1 MLNYRDVLDNGGL
14 IARRRAGYERRAE
27 QLAMAA
33 EVDAAIRS
41 KRSIAIEAG
50 TGVGKSFAYLVPAI
64 LYSVEEQARAYDG
77 DEYFALPEDE
87 PPQPSVA
94 PRAVTSAA
102 AYEDDELS
110 RESDPFALRRVVV
123 STNTISLQEQLF
135 HKDVP
140 FLNSILP
147 LSFSVALAKGRANYL
162 CRRRFASAKK
172 AVGKGTLLEDDGRE
186 ELERIQEWL
195 ETTSDGSKSEIAPS
209 PANDVWNEICCE
221 QGNCLARKCQFY
233 ETCFYRQARRRLE
246 NANIIIVNH
255 ALLFSDLALKS
266 SGGAILPNY
275 DILIFDEAHTMENV
289 ASEQLGVEVTEYSI
303 DYLLSRLYNDRTN
316 KGLLVEETSRSWSE
330 EREIFVEAA
339 RLVDECR
346 FRAERFFNELRE
358 WLEARPG
365 SNGRVFEPEIVGAGL
380 TEGLENLKNALR
392 RAEETLEDPDRRQEY
407 RAARMRVSAHIAEI
421 EDWRLQRPEGYVYW
435 LESFTSRKRPRVAM
449 RAAPVDVAPILREK
463 LFNVTPSVIATS
475 ATLTVGGVKSR
486 AGSRAHEVP
495 LDAIAT
501 NPDAESEETRR
512 AFRFF
517 RSRVGLTGAAA
528 RALGS
533 PFDYK
538 RQMTL
543 VLAKKLELSE
553 LSAMR
558 LGLSAD
564 ERRAENERRLC
575 AALRDYVA
583 ETDGGVFVLFTNAA
597 QMKRVTATLND
608 FMVEQNYPF
617 YSQSEGVPRQLMVR
631 RFKESSRSV
640 LFGVDSF
647 WQGVDVP
654 GAALRNVIIV
664 KLPFLA
670 PEQPLVEAKL
680 EAIRDRGGND
690 FQEFLLPNAI
700 LKFKQGV
707 GRLIRTKEDVGQVVL
722 LDERVHTKTYG
733 RQFLE
738 ALPDCRLRVDVFN

>member
-1 MLNYRDVLDNGGL
+1 MLTYRDVLDNDGL
-14 IARRRAGYERRAE
+14 IARRRSGYERRAE

-64 LYSVEEQARAYDG
+64 LYAVEGQALDCRTDDYFPLPEDEEQTPPAPAPPS
-77 DEYFALPEDE
+77 ALPEDG
-87 PPQPSVA
+87 
-94 PRAVTSAA
+94 
-102 AYEDDELS
+102 ELD
-110 RESDPFALRRVVV
+110 REEDPFALRRVVI

-135 HKDVP
+135 QKDVP

-162 CRRRFASAKK
+162 CQRRFASAKK
-172 AVGKGTLLEDDGRE
+172 AVGKGTLLEDDGGE
-186 ELERIQEWL
+186 EFERIQKWL
-195 ETTSDGSKSEIAPS
+195 ETTTDGSKSELAPAPS
-209 PANDVWNEICCE
+209 VDVWNEICCE
-221 QGNCLARKCQFY
+221 QGNCLGRKCKFY
-233 ETCFYRQARRRLE
+233 DSCFYRQARRRLE
-246 NANIIIVNH
+246 HANIIIVNH

-289 ASEQLGVEVTEYSI
+289 ASEQLGVEVTESSV
-303 DYLLSRLYNDRTN
+303 DYLLSRLYNDRAN
-316 KGLLVEETSRSWSE
+316 KGLLVEETSRPWSE
-330 EREIFVEAA
+330 ERELFVNAA
-339 RLVDECR
+339 KQVDECR
-346 FRAERFFNELRE
+346 YRAERFFNELRE
-358 WLEARPG
+358 WLDARPG

-380 TEGLENLKNALR
+380 TEGLEGLKNALR
-392 RAEETLEDPDRRQEY
+392 RAEETLEDADRRQEY
-407 RAARMRVSAHIAEI
+407 RASRMRVSALIAEL
-421 EDWRLQRPEGYVYW
+421 EDWRLQRSDGYVYW
-435 LESFTSRKRPRVAM
+435 IESFVARKKRRVAM
-449 RAAPVDVAPILREK
+449 RAAPIDVAPILREK
-463 LFNVTPSVIATS
+463 LFNATPSVIATS
-475 ATLTVGGVKSR
+475 ATLTVGGVKKCER
-486 AGSRAHEVP
+486 AEEIS
-495 LDAIAT
+495 LDAIALS
-501 NPDAESEETRR
+501 PDDEPEETRR
-512 AFRFF
+512 AFKFF

-528 RALGS
+528 RSLGS

-553 LSAMR
+553 FAAIR
-558 LGLSAD
+558 RGLSEE
-564 ERRAENERRLC
+564 ERREENERRLC
-575 AALRDYVA
+575 AALREYVA

-597 QMKRVTATLND
+597 QMKRATATLSD
-608 FMVEQNYPF
+608 FMVERNYPF

-631 RFKESSRSV
+631 KFKESSRSV

-654 GAALRNVIIV
+654 GEALRNVIIV

-680 EAIRDRGGND
+680 EAIRERGGND

-707 GRLIRTKEDVGQVVL
+707 GRLIRTREDVGQVVL